1 MEEST
6 KQVQELTVQEL
17 QLAVLVQVMRE
28 KHAQLVQ
35 ELETLTQQSVR
46 QQLEKETLAEQV
58 KRGEAE
64 MDSLRHE
71 LSCAQEDRDNA
82 KEVHDDWRGDLT
94 EEETRKSDLVKD
106 IKAVEKKAEE
116 AKEQL
121 TKQQETLKHT
131 NVAKEEMDIAAG
143 QCREADK
150 ELKNWLR
157 QNENELRRME
167 MLDAHWERIQN
178 GENMIGGF
186 ENAIGRI
193 WDTVGKGE
201 KKGEKRSMLLSD

>member
-17 QLAVLVQVMRE
+17 QLAVLVQVMEEKRE
-28 KHAQLVQ
+28 QLVQ
-35 ELETLTQQSVR
+35 ELETLTQQAAK
-46 QQLEKETLAEQV
+46 QQLEKETLTEQV
-58 KRGEAE
+58 KRGKAE

-82 KEVHDDWRGDLT
+82 KEVHDVCRGDLT

-106 IKAVEKKAEE
+106 IKTIEKKAKDAED
-116 AKEQL
+116 QL

-131 NVAKEEMDIAAG
+131 NAAKEEKDIAAG
-143 QCREADK
+143 QCQEADK
-150 ELKNWLR
+150 ELKNWQR
-157 QNENELRRME
+157 QNGNELKRTELLYENM
-167 MLDAHWERIQN
+167 ERIQR
-178 GENMIGGF
+178 GEQMIGDF
-186 ENAIGRI
+186 ENDIGHI
-193 WDTVGKGE
+193 WDTVGRGE